1 MSTNDGQQTPDTDVS
16 TPTLTE
22 RVRDLA
28 VGRRSLPSLRRTNS
42 RGLGSGA
49 SLSLTPATRLTSS
62 HSQAIE
68 SEQTFRER
76 HLRNLDNGRA
86 LNERIKAV
94 KAASAE
100 IKHYSVDT
108 LMAIV
113 TAAEDLTTEA
123 ATLEARKAGYY
134 LLTAS
139 ASHSGLDTP
148 DRLRLFTMMS
158 TPFLVPD
165 SSPQILALRQLA
177 QDGRHLIPFG
187 DSLIPY
193 LISRLEKIFDGTMKA
208 RAALKKQKSR
218 RSAELA
224 GEELSLKNILS
235 LIADIMCNNPNAF
248 EDRQL
253 VLLVSS
259 LVRISL
265 KTIVDSDV
273 HAAVE
278 IIRAITEYSRVP
290 LSTLEPCIEVLCA
303 VSYIV
308 KGADTWTCLHNL
320 LRSEDQAKAL
330 DILLNILLAS
340 ADRQYNV
347 VRGALFIINQIVAF
361 NGKDGVPLVP
371 IQPLANGLE
380 ATSLTSSSKLGSEC
394 LHLVGDLLN
403 DNGFVDRLL
412 EEDWTFLH
420 DMLDRFV
427 EARKIQAV
435 REDSIFPSKV
445 TSASPLYKFISSVPM
460 NTKKTNGSIAK
471 DLQHITLVLS
481 SQWGSLGLQQRECL
495 VILLLNVGL
504 YADVPDLGLAI
515 DYMVAERLIFPSDEN
530 WVSHTSMLV
539 DLILLDAAKAD
550 TTRCRVLYAMKEVY
564 ASVREGEGNRSY
576 DKYLILHILRY
587 MENEEHIPIV
597 NALADFSTDFALDA
611 DNEVFQAIL
620 TTLKRLL
627 AVNDTSSRMRA
638 NQTTSCLIRLFL
650 QCLPHSALRTVKIYE
665 ILVVTASNETIL
677 TDIRL
682 TAMKL
687 LTRLRCDAKYAV
699 KVVPFPD
706 SQGLADTL
714 CRTEASAYPQFTA
727 NRMLNDDPY
736 AARVGRISTVD
747 QPNVG
752 RSRSTTRSGN
762 GTDRLTKPIPPLWMY
777 PGSKALPADPPT
789 DVSQL
794 VYAHEAR
801 DREGLVLE
809 PGLWLDAMLD
819 MIENDCDWEIYSY
832 ILVHLPSQLSN
843 LPLFMGAVPRLIKL
857 QDWALSIL
865 GRGNFRDPPA
875 STGVKKGDVAL
886 CIFQALIILIGYRE
900 HFGRAR
906 MDKTVHIFL
915 EGISKWDRATKCC
928 IHGLVVCCYEIPNSI
943 SAYLPHIISKM
954 SKLITQ
960 SHLAMDI
967 LEFLGGLAR
976 LPNAS
981 RNIADDNLRAIFG
994 ICISYIDYSR
1004 EQRQT
1009 TVGASGAR
1017 ARVTSPRYSGTSG
1030 ELRTASET
1038 SHTAEVHK
1046 DLPEYVF
1053 ALAYHVMTI
1062 WFLSIDIKE
1071 RSKHV
1076 GWIAKRLT
1084 WKDDYG
1090 NDTMEEQSQVTLD
1103 MMHRTAYL
1111 DLGETTSSA
1120 RFSSEDGPVSKQT
1133 WLMGMSIVTLETATA
1148 SGLTQ
1153 LTKRQASGT
1162 THATY
1167 QQCTAPLPPHH
1178 VPVQNLGQSTESI
1191 LPSHVLLQLAST
1203 IAPMPI
1209 PMQPIVLPDDD
1220 ISKRAISTF
1229 DRNDTVD
1236 GYKVGVIYLGK
1247 GQTSEVEILA
1257 NTGGSMP
1264 YNNFLSG
1271 LGTKVCLKNATFNT
1285 QGLDRESDQDGTH
1298 TYAWRDRVTEIVFHI
1313 PTMMPTDLR
1322 NDPQCTNKKRHIG
1335 NEFVKIIYND
1345 SGLSFNFDTFESDFN
1360 YINII
1365 VTPEALESPKDDGTN
1380 DTNLR
1385 EPGYGRSDGLKEDV
1399 RERQFFR
1406 VQTQCAA
1413 SLPHIS
1419 PAATPKII
1427 SAAALPAFVRQIA
1440 LNASVFSLAWSNRN
1454 GDQHVS
1460 SWRNRLKEINKLR
1473 NRYGNTATS
1482 QTVAYPGMSTED
1494 RGGARSYVEGDEWRG
1509 TLALGGMAEE
1519 DKLVLSLDFTRWT

>member
-1 MSTNDGQQTPDTDVS
+1 MSANDGQQTPDTDVS

-49 SLSLTPATRLTSS
+49 SLSLTPATRLNSS
-62 HSQAIE
+62 HGQAIE
-68 SEQTFRER
+68 TEQTFRER
-76 HLRNLDNGRA
+76 YLRKLNNGRT
-86 LNERIKAV
+86 LSERIKAV

-100 IKHYSVDT
+100 IKHHSVDT
-108 LMAIV
+108 LMALV
-113 TAAEDLTTEA
+113 TAVEDLTTEA
-123 ATLEARKAGYY
+123 APLEARTAGYY

-139 ASHSGLDTP
+139 ASHSELDTP
-148 DRLRLFTMMS
+148 DRLRLFTMIT

-165 SSPQILALRQLA
+165 SSSQILALRQLA
-177 QDGRHLIPFG
+177 HDGRHLTPFRN
-187 DSLIPY
+187 SLIPY
-193 LISRLEKIFDGTMKA
+193 LINRAEQIFDDTMKA
-208 RAALKKQKSR
+208 RAAMKKQKSR
-218 RSAELA
+218 RSADPI
-224 GEELSLKNILS
+224 GEELSLESILS
-235 LIADIMCNNPNAF
+235 LIADIMCNNPKAF
-248 EDRQL
+248 EDHQL

-259 LVRISL
+259 LVRISK
-265 KTIVDSDV
+265 KTTADIDL
-273 HAAVE
+273 HAAVD
-278 IIRAITEYSRVP
+278 IIRAITEFSRIP
-290 LSTLEPCIEVLCA
+290 SSTLEPCIEVLCA
-303 VSYIV
+303 VSCIV
-308 KGADTWTCLHNL
+308 EGADTWTCLQNL
-320 LRSEDQAKAL
+320 LRSKDQAKAL
-330 DILLNILLAS
+330 DILLNILLDS
-340 ADRQYNV
+340 ADRQYNI
-347 VRGALFIINQIVAF
+347 VRGALFTINPIVSF
-361 NGKDGVPLVP
+361 NGNDGIPLMP
-371 IQPLANGLE
+371 IQPLANALE
-380 ATSLTSSSKLGSEC
+380 AASLICSSKLESEC
-394 LHLVGDLLN
+394 LHIVGSLVTDSV
-403 DNGFVDRLL
+403 FVDRLL
-412 EEDWTFLH
+412 EEDWTFLR

-427 EARKIQAV
+427 ETRKVQAV
-435 REDSIFPSKV
+435 REDSMFPSKV
-445 TSASPLYKFISSVPM
+445 TSASPLYKFVSHVPT
-460 NTKKTNGSIAK
+460 NTKKVNGSIAK
-471 DLQHITLVLS
+471 DLQHITSVLS
-481 SQWGSLGLQQRECL
+481 AQWGSLDAKQRVCL
-495 VILLLNVGL
+495 VNLLLNVAL
-504 YADVPDLGLAI
+504 YVDIPDLGLVI

-530 WVSHTSMLV
+530 WASHTSMLV
-539 DLILLDAAKAD
+539 DVILLDAAKAD
-550 TTRCRVLYAMKEVY
+550 TIRCRVLYAMKEVH
-564 ASVREGEGNRSY
+564 ASVRGGEGKWLY
-576 DKYLILHILRY
+576 DKYLMLHILRY
-587 MENEEHIPIV
+587 MENEEHIPLV
-597 NALADFSTDFALDA
+597 NALADFTTDIALDA
-611 DNEVFQAIL
+611 DHEVFEAVL

-627 AVNDTSSRMRA
+627 AVKDTSSRMQA

-650 QCLPHSALRTVKIYE
+650 QCLPHSALKTVTIYE
-665 ILVVTASNETIL
+665 ILVATASNKTIA

-699 KVVPFPD
+699 KVAPVPD
-706 SQGLADTL
+706 SLSLAVTL
-714 CRTEASAYPQFTA
+714 CRTEASAYPHSTV
-727 NRMLNDDPY
+727 NRMSNEDPY
-736 AARVGRISTVD
+736 AARVGRTSTID

-762 GTDRLTKPIPPLWMY
+762 GIDRMAKPIPPLWMY
-777 PGSKALPADPPT
+777 PGSKALPEDPPT

-794 VYAHEAR
+794 VYANRAR
-801 DREGLVLE
+801 DGEGLVLE
-809 PGLWLDAMLD
+809 PDLWLDAMLN

-843 LPLFMGAVPRLIKL
+843 LPLFMDAVPRLIKL

-886 CIFQALIILIGYRE
+886 CIFQTLTMLISYRE

-943 SAYLPHIISKM
+943 STYLPHIISKM

-960 SHLAMDI
+960 SHLAVDI

-1009 TVGASGAR
+1009 YVGAPGAR
-1017 ARVTSPRYSGTSG
+1017 ASVTSPRYSGTSG
-1030 ELRTASET
+1030 DLKTVSET
-1038 SHTAEVHK
+1038 GRTAEVHR

-1084 WKDDYG
+1084 WKDDFG

-1111 DLGETTSSA
+1111 NLGETASSP

-1178 VPVQNLGQSTESI
+1178 VPVQNLGQSSESI

-1236 GYKVGVIYLGK
+1236 GYKVGVIYVGN

-1257 NTGGSMP
+1257 NTGGSKP
-1264 YNNFLSG
+1264 YDNLLSG
-1271 LGTKVCLKNATFNT
+1271 LGTKVCLKNAIFNT

-1313 PTMMPTDLR
+1313 PTMMPTDLG
-1322 NDPQCTNKKRHIG
+1322 NDSQCTNKKRHIG

-1345 SGLSFNFDTFESDFN
+1345 SGLLFNFDTFESEFN
-1360 YINII
+1360 YVNII
-1365 VTPEALESPKDDGTN
+1365 IAPEALGSPGDVGT
-1380 DTNLR
+1380 DEIKLG
-1385 EPGYGRSDGLKEDV
+1385 EPGYVGNDAMKGAV
-1399 RERQFFR
+1399 RERQFFK

-1413 SLPHIS
+1413 SLPRVS

-1427 SAAALPAFVRQIA
+1427 SAAALPAFIRQIA
-1440 LNASVFSLAWSNRN
+1440 LNASVFSLAWSNRD
-1454 GDQHVS
+1454 GDEYVS
-1460 SWRNRLKEINKLR
+1460 SWRNRLKEINRLR

-1519 DKLVLSLDFTRWT
+1519 DKLLLSLDFTRWT